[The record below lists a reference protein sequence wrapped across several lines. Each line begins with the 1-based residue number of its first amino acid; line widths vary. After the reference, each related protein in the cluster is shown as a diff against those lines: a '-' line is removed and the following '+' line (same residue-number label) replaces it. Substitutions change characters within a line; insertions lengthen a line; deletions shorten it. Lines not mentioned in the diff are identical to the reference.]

1 MKTNVLLQSESR
13 ELLGKSISVM
23 SKDGFVCITEVMEAL
38 TKKRE
43 KEGLAPKRLDDL
55 MSNKGF
61 QEKMYAL
68 VKRLSINTSWTAIK
82 IASQKED
89 LEISKL
95 TDLKKYNM
103 AYRKGKGEGQ
113 KWFVDPYFFVMVA
126 LELDPEIYAS
136 VVVWLTDGFIKSRN
150 VAGDAYVKMC
160 RSISSLI
167 KNKDELSECIK
178 RVAKA
183 MNYIVFNRHE
193 DSIRNR
199 ATEEQLNQITE
210 LELAISS
217 IIDCGFI
224 SDYDTLIAYLKK
236 EWLKRWDFSTVRS
249 NCYGI
254 RSK

>member
-1 MKTNVLLQSESR
+1 
-13 ELLGKSISVM
+13 
-23 SKDGFVCITEVMEAL
+23 
-38 TKKRE
+38 
-43 KEGLAPKRLDDL
+43 
-55 MSNKGF
+55 
-61 QEKMYAL
+61 
-68 VKRLSINTSWTAIK
+68 
-82 IASQKED
+82 
-89 LEISKL
+89 
-95 TDLKKYNM
+95 
-103 AYRKGKGEGQ
+103 
-113 KWFVDPYFFVMVA
+113 MVA

-178 RVAKA
+178 KIAEA
-183 MNYIVFNRHE
+183 MNYIIFNKHE
-193 DSIRNR
+193 DGIRNK

-224 SDYDTLIAYLKK
+224 SDYNILIAYLRK
-236 EWLKRWDFSTVRS
+236 EWMKRWDFSVVRS